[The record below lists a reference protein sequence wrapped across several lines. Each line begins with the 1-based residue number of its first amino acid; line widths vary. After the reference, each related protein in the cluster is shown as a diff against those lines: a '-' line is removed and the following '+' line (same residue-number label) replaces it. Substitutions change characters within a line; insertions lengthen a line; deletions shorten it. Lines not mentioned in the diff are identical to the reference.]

1 LVSGEA
7 AHPPPLYRRQP
18 IANKTYYFEALVE
31 RTCTDTISV
40 AVEADGPQQ
49 AKALAHKAL
58 LVYPSKVEGDE
69 VKAILVE
76 NRDFR
81 SSAVIDLARKVPTR
95 DQQDS

>member
-1 LVSGEA
+1 MLNCS
-7 AHPPPLYRRQP
+7 PYYRRQP
-18 IANKTYYFEALVE
+18 IVKKTYYFEALVE

-40 AVEADGPQQ
+40 AVQADGPQQ

-58 LVYPSKVEGDE
+58 LVYPDKVDGDE

-81 SSAVIDLARKVPTR
+81 SSAVIDLHRKVATNE
-95 DQQDS
+95 ST

>member
-1 LVSGEA
+1 MASGEA
-7 AHPPPLYRRQP
+7 AHPPLFYRRYTIP
-18 IANKTYYFEALVE
+18 KKYYFEALVE
-31 RTCTDTISV
+31 RTCTDTISI

-58 LVYPSKVEGDE
+58 LVYPERVDGDE

-81 SSAVIDLARKVPTR
+81 SSAVIDLHRKVPTNE
-95 DQQDS
+95 QDT

>member
-1 LVSGEA
+1 MKAL
-7 AHPPPLYRRQP
+7 HLYRRQP
-18 IANKTYYFEALVE
+18 IAKTYYFEALVE